1 MIKIELDDARNEN
14 EAIISLKKMYIRS
27 FQDVVK
33 EMEKTIV
40 NKNEKL
46 IELKISYDTYFK
58 KIKDELIIFKE

>member
-14 EAIISLKKMYIRS
+14 EAIISLKNMYIRS

-33 EMEKTIV
+33 MMEKTIV
-40 NKNEKL
+40 DKNKKL
-46 IELKISYDTYFK
+46 IELKISYETYFK